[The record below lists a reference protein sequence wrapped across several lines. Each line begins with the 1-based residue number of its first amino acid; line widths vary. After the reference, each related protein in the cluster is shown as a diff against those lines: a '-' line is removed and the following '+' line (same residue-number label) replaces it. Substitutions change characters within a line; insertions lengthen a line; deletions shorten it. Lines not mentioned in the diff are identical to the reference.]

1 METIGMWRGISS
13 AIGLLGTC
21 VYHWS
26 VQRMT
31 LEFTGLWSIIYEFAC
46 LSLSY
51 GSLFVDGDHMSLSLL
66 IAGVCLSR
74 VGLWV
79 FDIAVTQMMQE
90 STPDGVRGV
99 VGGCQQS
106 LNAFFNLIS
115 YALGIVVP
123 DPSHFYI
130 YVAAGYASV
139 GFAMLLYSFGTYTKR
154 DTISV
159 LHIRRC
165 LKTDTN
171 TKHWRQDHANR

>member
-1 METIGMWRGISS
+1 
-13 AIGLLGTC
+13 
-21 VYHWS
+21 
-26 VQRMT
+26 MT

-51 GSLFVDGDHMSLSLL
+51 GSLFVDDDHTSLSLL

-79 FDIAVTQMMQE
+79 FDITVTQMMQE

-99 VGGCQQS
+99 VGGYQQS
-106 LNAFFNLIS
+106 LNAFFNLFS
-115 YALGIVVP
+115 YALGVVIP

-139 GFAMLLYSFGTYTKR
+139 GFAMLLYSFGTYAR
-154 DTISV
+154 NDTISA
-159 LHIRRC
+159 LHLC
-165 LKTDTN
+165 
-171 TKHWRQDHANR
+171 

>member
-1 METIGMWRGISS
+1 METIGIWRGISS

-21 VYHWS
+21 VFHWS

-51 GSLFVDGDHMSLSLL
+51 GSLFVGDDHMSLALL

-79 FDIAVTQMMQE
+79 FDITVTQMMQE

-99 VGGCQQS
+99 VGGFQNS

-115 YALGIVVP
+115 YALGVVVP
-123 DPSHFYI
+123 DPAHFYL

-139 GFAMLLYSFGTYTKR
+139 GLAMLLYSFGMYAKR
-154 DTISV
+154 D
-159 LHIRRC
+159 
-165 LKTDTN
+165 K
-171 TKHWRQDHANR
+171 Q